1 VSLRPL
7 FACVAALGAA
17 FLYATSNVLEQK
29 KASQAPPETSMRI
42 ALLWHLARQPSW
54 WIGIVSDV
62 GGFALQAIALVFGSL
77 IFVQP
82 LLVMS
87 LLFSLTLGAA
97 AGLHELTRRDVIYAS
112 MLIAALGVFLG
123 VAVPSGGESI
133 RPARAWVTPGLVMV
147 GLIGACIL
155 LSRRTTKG
163 PLKAALFGAAAGS
176 TFGVSSTLLKS
187 FSHLLDQVGIVG
199 TLEHWEPYALGV
211 VVAFGFLAVQSGFQ
225 AGDLRASLPAL
236 EIAEPVVASVLG
248 VTLMHEKLHA
258 HALGAKLAIGIAIIV
273 MAWSGIQL
281 AESAANDHV
290 EEESADDVSVDPSR
304 NGQRAIDV
312 AARPPA
318 AK

>member
-1 VSLRPL
+1 MSLRPL
-7 FACVAALGAA
+7 FACAAALGAA

-29 KASQAPPETSMRI
+29 KAAQAPPETSMRI
-42 ALLWHLARQPSW
+42 ALLWHLAKQPSW

-62 GGFALQAIALVFGSL
+62 GGFVLQAVALVYGSL

-97 AGLHELTRRDVIYAS
+97 AGLHELSRRDVMYAAL
-112 MLIAALGVFLG
+112 LIGALGVFLG
-123 VAVPSGGESI
+123 VAVPDGGVSI

-147 GLIGACIL
+147 CVIGSCIL
-155 LSRRTTKG
+155 LSRRTHG
-163 PLKAALFGAAAGS
+163 PLKAALFAAAAGS

-225 AGDLRASLPAL
+225 VGDLRASLPAL
-236 EIAEPVVASVLG
+236 EISEPVVASVLG

-258 HALGAKLAIGIAIIV
+258 HSIASKLAIGAAIIV
-273 MAWSGIQL
+273 MVWSGIQL
-281 AESAANDHV
+281 AESAAADRMQA
-290 EEESADDVSVDPSR
+290 EDEIGPATSA